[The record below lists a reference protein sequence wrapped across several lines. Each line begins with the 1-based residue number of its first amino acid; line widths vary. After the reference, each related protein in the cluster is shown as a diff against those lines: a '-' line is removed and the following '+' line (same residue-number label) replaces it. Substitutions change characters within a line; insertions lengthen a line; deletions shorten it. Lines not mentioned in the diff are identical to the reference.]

1 MYMIQKPIKSGK
13 MMKIIIILAAL
24 FTMSASAAEKVGNTY
39 SIGES
44 DMLQDVKEVA
54 RTTDWNKE
62 LSKNVDTWSAF
73 KGVPLPEATEDKVRL
88 FIPWYTT
95 EMNVTDPKTGK
106 VLYPK
111 GFTFNPLIYVYMPFR
126 VLVVSP
132 GQEDW
137 LMDNMRDTDQV
148 VFTTGNVA
156 RKSVDLKISD
166 RPLYLLNPP
175 VVERM
180 KLRVTPSIVEQVKAQ
195 YRITEVDITKWRE
208 KKGK

>member
-1 MYMIQKPIKSGK
+1 MK
-13 MMKIIIILAAL
+13 KIILLSAL
-24 FTMSASAAEKVGNTY
+24 LTLPTFAAEKVGNTY

-44 DMLQDVKEVA
+44 DMLQDIKEVA
-54 RTTDWNKE
+54 RTTDWNKA

-73 KGVPLPEATEDKVRL
+73 NGVPLPEATEDKVRI

-111 GFTFNPLIYVYMPFR
+111 GFTFNPLIYVHMPFR

-148 VFTTGNVA
+148 IFTTGNVA
-156 RKSVDLKISD
+156 RKSLDLKISD

-175 VVERM
+175 IVERM
-180 KLRVTPSIVEQVKAQ
+180 KLRVTPSIVEQMKAQ
-195 YRITEVDITKWRE
+195 YRITEVDVNKWRE
-208 KKGK
+208 EKDK